1 LLFDAFLSVQG
12 FESLSGYLDEA
23 LLEGSLS
30 GVEGVLQVGLN
41 LGLLDVARDL
51 LKAGAVLHP
60 FNSLLG
66 LFPQLRQRVK
76 TALKIEV
83 LLNVLVFELLH
94 WLVYIYHEAL
104 EAPSSNE
111 EGD

>member
-1 LLFDAFLSVQG
+1 LLFDAFLSVQV
-12 FESLSGYLDEA
+12 FESRSGYLNKALPESSLSGDE
-23 LLEGSLS
+23 S
-30 GVEGVLQVGLN
+30 VLQVGLN

-83 LLNVLVFELLH
+83 LLYILVRELLH

>member
-12 FESLSGYLDEA
+12 FESRSSYLNEA

-30 GVEGVLQVGLN
+30 RVESVLQVGLN

-60 FNSLLG
+60 FNALLG
-66 LFPQLRQRVK
+66 LFPQFRQRFE
-76 TALKIEV
+76 TAL
-83 LLNVLVFELLH
+83 
-94 WLVYIYHEAL
+94 
-104 EAPSSNE
+104 
-111 EGD
+111 